1 MFEFCR
7 FGGIIAAMSETL
19 QPPPPEPAKT
29 WYFTTAY
36 WLWCVVAVSGVV
48 ISFWKH
54 QTFGRL
60 SLVCYAAVFVLTLY
74 FFVEARNRRPTQK
87 DVGTRCFILFALA
100 YLPTFVHWT
109 FK

>member
-1 MFEFCR
+1 MFESR
-7 FGGIIAAMSETL
+7 RLDGIIAAMFESL
-19 QPPPPEPAKT
+19 LPPAPEPMKA
-29 WYFTTAY
+29 WLFTTLY
-36 WLWCVVAVSGVV
+36 GLWCVVAVSGVV

-54 QTFGRL
+54 RTFGPL

-87 DVGTRCFILFALA
+87 DVCTRCFILFVLG

-109 FK
+109 FM